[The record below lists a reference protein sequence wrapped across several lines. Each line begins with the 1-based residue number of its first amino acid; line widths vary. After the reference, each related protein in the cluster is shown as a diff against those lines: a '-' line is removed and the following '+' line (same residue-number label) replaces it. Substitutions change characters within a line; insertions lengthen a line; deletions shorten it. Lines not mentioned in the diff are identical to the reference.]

1 MPSHFHSISQSWMG
15 PSADGE
21 PSSGDAKK
29 NGYGCWRSPG
39 RSSALSRSRKKAG
52 LGSQVPSIRWAMRA
66 IGTPDIS
73 ASACCTMRWDTPTRS
88 APVSS
93 LLKTSRSANGRP
105 RPADTMT
112 SRRSASSRWATG
124 SNTSSI
130 QSAKP
135 RSGAG

>member
-1 MPSHFHSISQSWMG
+1 
-15 PSADGE
+15 
-21 PSSGDAKK
+21 
-29 NGYGCWRSPG
+29 
-39 RSSALSRSRKKAG
+39 
-52 LGSQVPSIRWAMRA
+52 MRA
-66 IGTPDIS
+66 MSRPDHS

-93 LLKTSRSANGRP
+93 LLKTSRSSNGRP
-105 RPADTMT
+105 SQAETMT
-112 SRRSASSRWATG
+112 SRRSASSRLATG